1 MHCLYHQGQCEVVGG
16 LYSALVHVWKLRV
29 LHCLNVLTEYYDAI
43 CCGMYLQIM
52 DVVNCL

>member
-16 LYSALVHVWKLRV
+16 LYSALVYVWKLWV
-29 LHCLNVLTEYYDAI
+29 LQSLNILTEYYDAI
-43 CCGMYLQIM
+43 HCGIYLQIM